1 MGKNA
6 GLCLCHPKGQRAGV
20 FLSSYRLK
28 KSGAVWMPRNLP
40 HRGSRNMNEHTIN
53 TLSLLSILEEE
64 NENLYECLADDI
76 IDDDEFDCPELEQ
89 AYQEFFEAVQKL

>member
-1 MGKNA
+1 
-6 GLCLCHPKGQRAGV
+6 
-20 FLSSYRLK
+20 
-28 KSGAVWMPRNLP
+28 
-40 HRGSRNMNEHTIN
+40 MNEHTIN